1 MVHISD
7 GAVITVDVVSKG
19 SIYVCKVGRKG
30 FFSSTWHISGILDI
44 NHDHKAHECSDTS
57 DKT

>member
-1 MVHISD
+1 MVHISE

-19 SIYVCKVGRKG
+19 SIYVCKVGRKV

-44 NHDHKAHECSDTS
+44 NHDHKAHERSGTS
-57 DKT
+57 DKA